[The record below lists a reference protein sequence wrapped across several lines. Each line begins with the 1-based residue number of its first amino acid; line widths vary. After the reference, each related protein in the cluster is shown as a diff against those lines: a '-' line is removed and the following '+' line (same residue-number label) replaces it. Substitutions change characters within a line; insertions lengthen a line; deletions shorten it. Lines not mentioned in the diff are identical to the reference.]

1 MMPSTPAVQFY
12 PNTAPGTASAPQPAP
27 LQLQPYPHQHYHPV
41 THQQHGTPVISNSS
55 SGSSLSSMAATLVHG
70 GPMLPQH
77 HHAQSHAPASTSPV
91 MYNTLSPIS
100 PAAVIGTGQENLML
114 PPPPRYAVDT
124 DKQQHLQWLQQVN
137 SMVMQVPSYPQ
148 HIVPQPYGG
157 YPLAPSFEAQRPAP
171 SLVESEEKRAKRLA
185 RNRES
190 ARQSRRRKK
199 EHLVTLSKKVNQLQ
213 DVLEKERRASLA
225 TMDVALKEKRA
236 RIVAEFVDGGVIHS
250 DYLEHVIRE
259 TLPNSNVKQGT
270 ILFQYTTL
278 KQALLPKY
286 EEFILWL
293 TLREEEFFTKG
304 KDERTKAEVSY

>member
-1 MMPSTPAVQFY
+1 MPSTPAVQFY
-12 PNTAPGTASAPQPAP
+12 PNTATSTASAPNPAP
-27 LQLQPYPHQHYHPV
+27 LQPYPHQHYHPSIY
-41 THQQHGTPVISNSS
+41 QQHATPVISNSS

-77 HHAQSHAPASTSPV
+77 HHAQSHAQASTTSPV
-91 MYNTLSPIS
+91 MFNDSSPIS
-100 PAAVIGTGQENLML
+100 PAAVIGNGQENLML

-124 DKQQHLQWLQQVN
+124 DKQQHLHWLQQVN
-137 SMVMQVPSYPQ
+137 NMAMQVPSYPQ
-148 HIVPQPYGG
+148 HILPQPYGG
-157 YPLAPSFEAQRPAP
+157 YPLAPAFAAQRQGPP
-171 SLVESEEKRAKRLA
+171 PVESEEKRASRLA

-199 EHLVTLSKKVNQLQ
+199 EHLVTLGNKVNQLQ
-213 DVLEKERRASLA
+213 DLLEKERRASLA
-225 TMDVALKEKRA
+225 NMDVALKEKRA
-236 RIVAEFVDGGVIHS
+236 RIVAEFVDGRVMDS
-250 DYLEHVIRE
+250 ELEHVIRE

-293 TLREEEFFTKG
+293 TLRDEDFFTKF
-304 KDERTKAEVSY
+304 KDEKTKSEVSY